1 MFKKMFKK
9 CLKKLLN
16 IKMLLIFRKS
26 QIMKRG
32 IFSRVCNAFTS
43 FAEIQ
48 EHRLQAVVYNQTCKM
63 STQKH
68 LDCFISQVKIR
79 FFNLF

>member
-1 MFKKMFKK
+1 MF
-9 CLKKLLN
+9 
-16 IKMLLIFRKS
+16 LIFRKS
-26 QIMKRG
+26 QIVKWG

-48 EHRLQAVVYNQTCKM
+48 EHKLQAVVYNQTCKM

-68 LDCFISQVKIR
+68 LDCFISQVKI
-79 FFNLF
+79 